1 MEYGINE
8 IQSLSFKDGVRTRI
22 QMYLGSDDLE
32 GTYQAL
38 KEIINNAT
46 DEAIAGYG
54 KEIVIA
60 VREETNFVSVTDFG
74 RGVPFGMR
82 EDGENVLVSV
92 YTKSHTGGKFEEGA
106 YKNASGLNGIGG
118 SCVCLSS
125 LDFTVISY
133 RDKRYARAQFH
144 KGDLVSYDEGNTI
157 HSNGTYVGFIPD
169 PEVFKTGEIGYS
181 YDKICEDIRNI
192 SYLYPGITFRVI
204 KLGEKPEQP
213 KAEKFYCAKDGIKD
227 FVKDTITK
235 PLHKHIIYDS
245 ITDTNGD
252 KLEIAF
258 QWGGGK
264 EQSYVF
270 VNGLRCPEGGSPI
283 TGAKT
288 SITRT
293 FNSLSKQNFDG
304 DSIRGGLFYVINC
317 SVAQPSFANQTKSKI
332 NNTNLRT
339 MASNCF
345 TNALK
350 QMKLKY
356 SEEFES
362 VVELLKKIAKAEA
375 AAERARKQV
384 LEAAKDIEKNQKK
397 KVFSS
402 DKLKDAEFLGPN
414 ATLLIAEGDSAL
426 GGLAQGRDYTKYG
439 IMAIRG
445 KILNCLTHPDEKI
458 YQNEEIKL
466 LLSAMN
472 IIPGKYNA
480 AKLRYGR
487 LAICTDADSDGYH
500 IGLLIMAALQYLAP
514 EFIKEGR
521 LCWLRSPLYI
531 VTNGK
536 QESYY
541 FTDEEMDAARGKIK
555 GEVQRN
561 KGLGSLEPEQAR
573 RSMFSDEYQR
583 MDVLQPTPAAL
594 YALEQLMG
602 SDVQPRKEFIFNHI
616 DFSEVKE

>member
-1 MEYGINE
+1 MSYGINE
-8 IQSLSFKDGVRTRI
+8 IQSLSFKEGVRSRI
-22 QMYLGSDDLE
+22 NMYLGSDDLE
-32 GTYQAL
+32 GTYQAF
-38 KEIINNAT
+38 KEIINNST

-54 KEIVIA
+54 TKIEISVDEKKNAIR
-60 VREETNFVSVTDFG
+60 VRDYG
-74 RGVPFGMR
+74 RGVPFGIR
-82 EDGENVLVSV
+82 ENGENVLVSI
-92 YTKSHTGGKFEEGA
+92 YSKSHTGGKFEEGA
-106 YKNASGLNGIGG
+106 YKNASGLNGIGAK
-118 SCVCLSS
+118 CVCLSALWFDVFS
-125 LDFTVISY
+125 ARDGKGAHASFKKGELESY
-133 RDKRYARAQFH
+133 EE
-144 KGDLVSYDEGNTI
+144 YDTTFQ
-157 HSNGTYVGFIPD
+157 NGTIVEFCPD

-181 YDKICEDIRNI
+181 YKKICEDIKNI
-192 SYLYPGITFRVI
+192 SYLYSGITFVI
-204 KLGEKPEQP
+204 TNENTKEVQT
-213 KAEKFYCAKDGIKD
+213 YCAKNGIIDFIKD
-227 FVKDTITK
+227 NNSK

-245 ITDTNGD
+245 ITDSNGD
-252 KLEIAF
+252 MLEIAF
-258 QWGGGK
+258 QWGSGK

-270 VNGLRCPEGGSPI
+270 VNGLLCPEGGSPI

-362 VVELLKKIAKAEA
+362 IVELLKKVAKAEA
-375 AAERARKQV
+375 AAERARRQV
-384 LEAAKDIEKNQKK
+384 MEATKDIEKNQKK

-402 DKLKDAEFLGPN
+402 DKLKDAEFLGQN

-480 AKLRYGR
+480 SKLRYGR
-487 LAICTDADSDGYH
+487 LAICTDADSD
-500 IGLLIMAALQYLAP
+500 
-514 EFIKEGR
+514 K
-521 LCWLRSPLYI
+521 
-531 VTNGK
+531 
-536 QESYY
+536 
-541 FTDEEMDAARGKIK
+541 
-555 GEVQRN
+555 
-561 KGLGSLEPEQAR
+561 
-573 RSMFSDEYQR
+573 
-583 MDVLQPTPAAL
+583 
-594 YALEQLMG
+594 
-602 SDVQPRKEFIFNHI
+602 
-616 DFSEVKE
+616 